1 MDEATTKS
9 LAAESVA
16 RDLEAHVNSLRRKLE
31 RAARRGEPVERLR
44 ARIRQ
49 EEEQLKRLR
58 AYTRGLSE
66 TRRPE

>member
-16 RDLEAHVNSLRRKLE
+16 RDLEAHLNSLRRKLE

-44 ARIRQ
+44 ARIRH

-58 AYTRGLSE
+58 AYTQGLSE